1 MQVNT
6 INEKLIGRKQ
16 NLLILAIFP
25 ASIFICGI
33 LVLIFRTDYNIK
45 SVLTGLIEI
54 LTSPT
59 TLYTDFLELG
69 DISSSLINAAL
80 IGFFNLYLLDRYKI
94 RINGAIIA
102 AFMTVIGFSFFGKN
116 VFNVLPIYLGGYL
129 YSIYQKKEF
138 KDVLVSIMFGTAL
151 APVVSQ
157 ISFYGFYALHISLP
171 LGVFVGIFTG
181 FVLVPLATSMLKF
194 HEGYNLYNIG
204 FTAGILGTV
213 LTSIIRSA
221 NFEVE
226 AANILY
232 TEKNLIILA
241 LCSFHFIYLTVVGL
255 IINKSSILSY
265 KNILKYKGRAVT
277 DFPFLVGYGMTYFN
291 MGILGLLSLGFAY
304 LAGGIINGPIIAA
317 IFTVSGFGAFG
328 KHIKN
333 CLPVTLGV
341 IIFGWLFKSDFSS
354 TSFIITVL
362 FSTTLAP
369 IAGSFGF
376 FPGIIAGML
385 HFTLATNI
393 GIIHGGLNL
402 YNNGFAG
409 GLVAG
414 FLVPVLQSF
423 KRGEK

>member
-6 INEKLIGRKQ
+6 INERHIERKQ

-25 ASIFICGI
+25 LSFFICGLLI
-33 LVLIFRTDYNIK
+33 WIFRTDYNVN
-45 SVLTGLIEI
+45 SVLTGLKEI
-54 LTSPT
+54 LSSPT

-69 DISSSLINAAL
+69 DISSSLINASL
-80 IGFFNLYLLDRYKI
+80 IGFFNLYLLNKYKL
-94 RINGAIIA
+94 RINGSIIA

-116 VFNVLPIYLGGYL
+116 IFNVLPIYIGGYL

-138 KDVLVSIMFGTAL
+138 KDIIVSVMFGTAL

-157 ISFYGFYALHISLP
+157 ISFYGFYALHISVP
-171 LGVFVGIFTG
+171 IGVLIGIFIG
-181 FVLVPLATSMLKF
+181 FVLVPLATHMLKF

-204 FTAGILGTV
+204 FTSGILGTI
-213 LTSIIRSA
+213 LTSIIRSLD
-221 NFEVE
+221 FDVQSS
-226 AANILY
+226 NILY
-232 TEKNLIILA
+232 TEKDFILLA
-241 LCSFHFIYLTVVGL
+241 LFTFHFIFLIVIGI
-255 IINKSSILSY
+255 IINKRSILSY

-277 DFPFLVGYGMTYFN
+277 DFPFLVGYGVTYLN

-304 LAGGIINGPIIAA
+304 LVGGIINGPIIAA

-328 KHIKN
+328 KHVKN
-333 CLPVTLGV
+333 CFPVVLGV
-341 IIFGWLFKSDFSS
+341 ILSGLIFKSDFSS
-354 TSFIITVL
+354 TNVIITVL

-369 IAGSFGF
+369 IAGGFGF

-409 GLVAG
+409 GLAAG
-414 FLVPVLQSF
+414 FLVPVLESL

>member
-6 INEKLIGRKQ
+6 INENHIGRKE
-16 NLLILAIFP
+16 NLLILAVFP
-25 ASIFICGI
+25 ISIFICGI
-33 LVLIFRTDYNIK
+33 LLLIFEADYNIY
-45 SVLTGLIEI
+45 SVLSGLKGI
-54 LTSPT
+54 LSSPT

-80 IGFFNLYLLDRYKI
+80 IGFFNLYLIYKYEL

-116 VFNVLPIYLGGYL
+116 IFNILPIYLGGYI
-129 YSIYQKKEF
+129 YSIYTKKGF
-138 KDVLVSIMFGTAL
+138 KDVIVSIMFGTAL

-157 ISFYGFYALHISLP
+157 ISFYGFYALHISIP
-171 LGVFVGIFTG
+171 MGIFIGVFIG
-181 FVLVPLATSMLKF
+181 FILIPLATSMLKF
-194 HEGYNLYNIG
+194 HDGYNLYNVG
-204 FTAGILGTV
+204 FTAGIIGTV
-213 LTSIIRSA
+213 LTSIFKSA
-221 NFEVE
+221 NIEIE
-226 AANILY
+226 ASNILF
-232 TEKNLIILA
+232 TEKNMIL
-241 LCSFHFIYLTVVGL
+241 LVLFSFHFIFLIVIGL
-255 IINKSSILSY
+255 IINKRSILSY
-265 KNILKYKGRAVT
+265 KNILRYKGRAVT
-277 DFPFLVGYGMTYFN
+277 DFPFLVGYGVTYLN
-291 MGILGLLSLGFAY
+291 MGILGLLSIGFAY

-328 KHIKN
+328 KHLKN

-341 IIFGWLFKSDFSS
+341 VLSAFIFKSDFTS

-369 IAGSFGF
+369 IAGGFGF
-376 FPGIIAGML
+376 IPGIIAGML

>member
-6 INEKLIGRKQ
+6 INERHVGRKQ

-25 ASIFICGI
+25 LSIFICGI
-33 LVLIFRTDYNIK
+33 LTWIFRTDYDIN
-45 SVLTGLIEI
+45 SVLAGLKEI
-54 LTSPT
+54 LSSPT

-69 DISSSLINAAL
+69 DVSSSLINASL
-80 IGFFNLYLLDRYKI
+80 IGFFNLYLLDKYKL
-94 RINGAIIA
+94 RINGSIIA

-116 VFNVLPIYLGGYL
+116 IFNVIPIYIGGYL
-129 YSIYQKKEF
+129 YSKYQKKEF
-138 KDVLVSIMFGTAL
+138 RDIIVSIMFGTAL
-151 APVVSQ
+151 APVISQ
-157 ISFYGFYALHISLP
+157 VSFYGFYPLHISIPIGILT
-171 LGVFVGIFTG
+171 GIFIG

-213 LTSIIRSA
+213 FTSIIRSV

-226 AANILY
+226 ASNILY
-232 TEKNLIILA
+232 TEKNLILLA
-241 LCSFHFIYLTVVGL
+241 LFAFHFIFLIIIGI
-255 IINKSSILSY
+255 IINKNSILSY

-277 DFPFLVGYGMTYFN
+277 DFPFLVGYGMTFLN
-291 MGILGLLSLGFAY
+291 MGILGLLSLVFAY

-317 IFTVSGFGAFG
+317 VFTVSGFGAFG

-333 CLPVTLGV
+333 CLPVALGV
-341 IIFGWLFKSDFSS
+341 IIFGLIFKSDFSS
-354 TSFIITVL
+354 TSIIITVL

-369 IAGSFGF
+369 IAGGFGF

-414 FLVPVLQSF
+414 FLVPVLESF

>member
-6 INEKLIGRKQ
+6 INENQIGRKQ
-16 NLLILAIFP
+16 NVLILAVFP
-25 ASIFICGI
+25 LSIFICGI
-33 LVLIFRTDYNIK
+33 LIWIFRADYNIS
-45 SVLTGLIEI
+45 SVLSGLKEI
-54 LTSPT
+54 LSSPT

-69 DISSSLINAAL
+69 DISSSLINSSL
-80 IGFFNLYLLDRYKI
+80 IGFFNLYLLNKYEM

-129 YSIYQKKEF
+129 YSKYQKKEF

-157 ISFYGFYALHISLP
+157 ISFYGFYTLHISVPIGVLI
-171 LGVFVGIFTG
+171 GVFIG
-181 FVLVPLATSMLKF
+181 FVLVPLATSMLRF

-204 FTAGILGTV
+204 FTSGILGTV

-226 AANILY
+226 ASNILY
-232 TEKNLIILA
+232 TEKNLIL
-241 LCSFHFIYLTVVGL
+241 LGLFSFHFIFLIVIGL
-255 IINKSSILSY
+255 IINKRAILSY

-277 DFPFLVGYGMTYFN
+277 DFPFLVGYGVTFLN
-291 MGILGLLSLGFAY
+291 MGVLGLLSLSIAY

-317 IFTVSGFGAFG
+317 IFTVSGFAAFG

-333 CLPVTLGV
+333 CFPVALGV
-341 IIFGWLFKSDFSS
+341 ILSGLIFKSDFSS

-369 IAGSFGF
+369 IAGGFGF

-414 FLVPVLQSF
+414 FLVPVLDSF

>member
-6 INEKLIGRKQ
+6 INEKHIGRKQ
-16 NLLILAIFP
+16 NLLILAVFP
-25 ASIFICGI
+25 LSIFICGI
-33 LVLIFRTDYNIK
+33 LVWIFRADYDFN
-45 SVLTGLIEI
+45 SVLYGLKEI
-54 LTSPT
+54 LSSPT

-69 DISSSLINAAL
+69 DISSSLINASL
-80 IGFFNLYLLDRYKI
+80 IGFFNLYLLNRYEM
-94 RINGAIIA
+94 RINGSIIA

-138 KDVLVSIMFGTAL
+138 KDIIVSIMFGTAL

-157 ISFYGFYALHISLP
+157 ISFYGFYALHISVPIGIL
-171 LGVFVGIFTG
+171 VGIFIG
-181 FVLVPLATSMLKF
+181 FILVPLATSMLKF

-204 FTAGILGTV
+204 FTAGILGTIF
-213 LTSIIRSA
+213 TSIIKSA
-221 NFEVE
+221 KFDIE
-226 AANILY
+226 ASNILY
-232 TEKNLIILA
+232 TEKNLILLA
-241 LCSFHFIYLTVVGL
+241 LFSFHFIFLIVIGL

-265 KNILKYKGRAVT
+265 KSILKYKGRAVT
-277 DFPFLVGYGMTYFN
+277 DFPFLVGYGMTFFN
-291 MGILGLLSLGFAY
+291 MGILGLLSIGFAY

-341 IIFGWLFKSDFSS
+341 ILFGWIFKSDFSS

-369 IAGSFGF
+369 IAGGFGF

-385 HFTLATNI
+385 HFTLSTNI

-414 FLVPVLQSF
+414 FLVPVLESF